1 VAIAVFAI
9 VFFGLLGLGLTVLK
23 PEADTPAAGTT
34 ASVETTV
41 DESANVDEFLDSYEQ
56 SFVGPYALTGMLEF
70 ANDQARTRSRV
81 RRARIGEKSLDQ
93 IGDGAVV
100 GRADGERLC
109 SNSGTEF
116 LCAEPMPEPTL
127 AQRRV
132 EMEDR
137 IKSGVGYRIA
147 KNSEGCFVLTARGD
161 DPSSPLGVESVY
173 CFDPS
178 TGAVASRSTSKGRR
192 TESFV
197 ASEISATV
205 SDEDLAPQ

>member
-1 VAIAVFAI
+1 MIAVFAL
-9 VFFGLLGLGLTVLK
+9 VFFGLLGVGLTVLK
-23 PEADTPAAGTT
+23 PEADTPAVGTT
-34 ASVETTV
+34 TSVETTV
-41 DESANVDEFLDSYEQ
+41 DQSPTLDEFLDAYER
-56 SFVGPYALTGMLEF
+56 SFVGPYALTGVLEF

-81 RRARIGEKSLDQ
+81 RRARIGDKSLDQ

-116 LCAEPMPEPTL
+116 LCAEPTPKPTL
-127 AQRRV
+127 AERRV
-132 EMEDR
+132 EMHDR
-137 IKSGVGYRIA
+137 IESGVGYRIA
-147 KNSEGCFVLTARGD
+147 KDTEGCFVLTARAD
-161 DPSSPLGVESVY
+161 DPSSPLGAETLY

-197 ASEISATV
+197 AFEISATV
-205 SDEDLAPQ
+205 SDEDLAPK